1 MAFVPLTMII
11 AGGTRAMLQ
20 PSARPPQVDQL
31 PECRV
36 TVSSDSTDHQSNV
49 EDKADWV
56 LSFVLVLPM
65 RCEAVIALKSSRA
78 ACSYSLIADEM

>member
-36 TVSSDSTDHQSNV
+36 TVSSDSTDHQSIV

-65 RCEAVIALKSSRA
+65 RCVAVALKSSRA